1 METEPSAMRSE
12 AARHPQVTMLL
23 DNEYAPDR
31 RVEFEARLLREAGI
45 SVRIVAWDRR
55 AGRAGEF
62 AVSEVDEVE
71 VVRLRIPAPRGGGW
85 RSLLAMLRFAR
96 GVWHDHQRL
105 FARSKAIIVH
115 DIYLLPLGWLI
126 SRRLGLP
133 FVYDA
138 HEEYARMEAGRYP
151 AIFLKAATRVE
162 SALARSAHAILV
174 PGLSRTSRWTAAGF
188 EQPLVLRNTGVA
200 PVGSDGRT
208 PAHWDLIH
216 AGTISDGRRLDIV
229 LDLARSRPDLRIA
242 ICGRGKSEDA
252 VAAAASQLSNV
263 EFLGWQTE
271 LDHLLA
277 QSRAI
282 YYGLD
287 PYHPDAETA
296 CPNTLYQ
303 GLLHEK
309 PLIYFCTGE
318 IDELARQFRIGIR
331 CLPSAEAVGRA
342 VDAVKRGGVLWQ
354 FREARDAV
362 VRSDGRNAFVAGLR
376 SALAERASASI
387 HQSHE

>member
-1 METEPSAMRSE
+1 MRSE

-23 DNEYAPDR
+23 DNEYGPDR

-45 SVRIVAWDRR
+45 SVRILAWDRR
-55 AGRAGEF
+55 AGRAGSF
-62 AVSEVDEVE
+62 AVCEVDEVE

-96 GVWHDHQRL
+96 GVWNHRQRL
-105 FARSKAIIVH
+105 FAGSNAMIVH

-151 AIFLKAATRVE
+151 AILLQAATRVE
-162 SALARSAHAILV
+162 NALARSADAILV

-188 EQPLVLRNTGVA
+188 EQPLVLRNTGVGR
-200 PVGSDGRT
+200 VGSNGHT
-208 PAHWDLIH
+208 PAKWDLIH
-216 AGTISDGRRLDIV
+216 AGTISDGRRLDIL
-229 LDLARSRPDLRIA
+229 LDLARSRPDLKIV

-252 VAAAASQLSNV
+252 VAAAAAQLSNV
-263 EFLGWQTE
+263 DYLGWQTNV
-271 LDHLLA
+271 DRRLA

-287 PYHPDAETA
+287 PDHPDAETA

-318 IDELARQFRIGIR
+318 IDEIAQQFRIGIH
-331 CLPSAEAVGRA
+331 CQPTAVEVGSAI
-342 VDAVKRGGVLWQ
+342 DTVKLGGVLWQ
-354 FREARDAV
+354 FREARHAV
-362 VRSDGRNAFVAGLR
+362 VSSDGRDAFVAGVR
-376 SALAERASASI
+376 STLAQRA
-387 HQSHE
+387 